1 MSRFCSQR
9 PTLVCW
15 SRCAARDFARS
26 SRDCWKARTV
36 GLYDR
41 RTSASDAI
49 HWAAKGYRVFT
60 HLLMRRS
67 TKGGQGVVPRLS
79 VLLENLSAPCHMQAA
94 PSATAKMSPVEGA
107 FNRTKAQLRLAL
119 EKEDAARFEQ
129 FKTEIRTLLAKD
141 KPLLRLFDCFCAE
154 ISRPIE
160 QARKLK
166 VPVRHIQDLQ
176 RRLRRKLAA
185 HGYVPSSW
193 KTRIRVNYFSSQPSP
208 YQSLAKA
215 A

>member
-1 MSRFCSQR
+1 
-9 PTLVCW
+9 
-15 SRCAARDFARS
+15 
-26 SRDCWKARTV
+26 
-36 GLYDR
+36 
-41 RTSASDAI
+41 
-49 HWAAKGYRVFT
+49 
-60 HLLMRRS
+60 
-67 TKGGQGVVPRLS
+67 
-79 VLLENLSAPCHMQAA
+79 MQAA